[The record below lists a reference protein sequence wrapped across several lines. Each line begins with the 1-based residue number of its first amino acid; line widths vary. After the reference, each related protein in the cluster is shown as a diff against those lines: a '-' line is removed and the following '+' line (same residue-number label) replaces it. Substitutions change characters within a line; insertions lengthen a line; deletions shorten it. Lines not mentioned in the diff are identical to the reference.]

1 MTQTLHPFTSPTSS
15 LGYNVLSSAI
25 SKIAVVSNSTGSYD
39 LLVIFHSN
47 VDKVY
52 RYIFQNDNAAIRFNN
67 LLEDDCDRAETSWG
81 YEFNLAKNNGDIIEI
96 V

>member
-1 MTQTLHPFTSPTSS
+1 MTQTLHPFTSSTSG
-15 LGYNVLSSAI
+15 LGYNVVSSAI
-25 SKIAVVSNSTGSYD
+25 SKIAVVSNDTGTYD

-52 RYIFQNDNAAIRFNN
+52 RYIFEDDGAAIRFIN
-67 LLEDDCDRAETSWG
+67 LLEDDVARAETSWG
-81 YEFNLAKNNGDIIEI
+81 YEFNRALKHGDIEI

>member
-1 MTQTLHPFTSPTSS
+1 MTQTLHPFTSFTSG

-25 SKIAVVSNSTGSYD
+25 LRIAVVSNDTGTYN

-52 RYIFQNDNAAIRFNN
+52 RYIFEDDGAAMRFIN
-67 LLEDDCDRAETSWG
+67 LLEDRVARAETSWG
-81 YEFNLAKNNGDIIEI
+81 YEFNRALKNGDIEI

>member
-1 MTQTLHPFTSPTSS
+1 MTQTLHPFTAPTSS
-15 LGYNVLSSAI
+15 LGYNVISSAI
-25 SKIAVVSNSTGSYD
+25 SRIAVVSNDTGTYD

-81 YEFNLAKNNGDIIEI
+81 EEYNSALKNGDIEI

>member
-1 MTQTLHPFTSPTSS
+1 MTQTLHPFTAPTSS
-15 LGYNVLSSAI
+15 LGYNVISSAI
-25 SKIAVVSNSTGSYD
+25 SRIAVVSNDTGTYD

-81 YEFNLAKNNGDIIEI
+81 EEFNRALKNGDIEI

>member
-1 MTQTLHPFTSPTSS
+1 MTQTLHPFTAPTST

-25 SKIAVVSNSTGSYD
+25 SKIAVVSNNTGSYD

-52 RYIFQNDNAAIRFNN
+52 RYIFQDDNVAIRFNN
-67 LLEDDCDRAETSWG
+67 LLEDDCYRAETSWG
-81 YEFNLAKNNGDIIEI
+81 YEFNRALKNGDIEI

>member
-1 MTQTLHPFTSPTSS
+1 MTQTLHPFTAPTSS
-15 LGYNVLSSAI
+15 LGYNVISSAI

-81 YEFNLAKNNGDIIEI
+81 EEYNRAIKNGDIEI